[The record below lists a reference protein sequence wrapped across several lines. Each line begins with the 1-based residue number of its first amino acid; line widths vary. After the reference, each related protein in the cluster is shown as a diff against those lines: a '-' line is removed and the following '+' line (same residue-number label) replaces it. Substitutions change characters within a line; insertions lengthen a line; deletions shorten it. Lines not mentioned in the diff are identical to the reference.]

1 MSILILHPIRPLH
14 RSKLFITVL
23 GILLMSVA
31 LLQIQTPSQLQYS
44 NRALDSYDPSCDI
57 STITLPDQ
65 PIIPTYAA
73 SYPGSGSQMTHY
85 LYEALTGIE
94 AGSAW
99 QHRGDSFDRIALKTH
114 YPVRNHPVEGGR
126 LMHRVILQ
134 LRNPIHAIPSY
145 HNFLY
150 EEEHKLPNHTVRA
163 PKEAWIKW
171 RDLSFDVEIQNW
183 RKQVMYWMDNYTKMG
198 DRLII
203 SYERLIDSKMG
214 PVETS
219 RIANFL
225 ERTEGVEIVSSSS
238 KLPCIWDKVVNYH
251 RVEVEKDNITS
262 NKERKLETV
271 SIREP
276 LIKRRVNYISPDDP
290 AHPGKS
296 LRKGNVKYTF
306 TKPQMELVRSV
317 LNGLR
322 GRYLGDYTL
331 VIILSGYIDEVN
343 DLLKRI

>member
-1 MSILILHPIRPLH
+1 MVPLNLRTFH
-14 RSKLFITVL
+14 RSQIGMVML
-23 GILLMSVA
+23 GSLLISLA
-31 LLQIQTPSQLQYS
+31 LLQTQILSPFKQS

-57 STITLPDQ
+57 STITLPAQ

-94 AGSAW
+94 SGSAW
-99 QHRGDSFDRIALKTH
+99 QQRGDTFDRIALKTH

-150 EEEHKLPNHTVRA
+150 EEEHELPNHTVHA
-163 PKEAWIKW
+163 PIDAWIKW
-171 RDLSFDVEIQNW
+171 RNLNFDIEIQNW
-183 RKQVMYWMDNYTKMG
+183 RKQVMYWMDNYTKIG
-198 DRLII
+198 DRLVI
-203 SYERLIDSKMG
+203 SYERLVDSKMG
-214 PVETS
+214 PVETA

-225 ERTEGVEIVSSSS
+225 GRTEGVEIVSSSS
-238 KLPCIWDKVVNYH
+238 ALPCIWDKVVNYH
-251 RVEVEKDNITS
+251 RVDVDKDEVTPK
-262 NKERKLETV
+262 KRRKLESGLKV
-271 SIREP
+271 EP
-276 LIKRRVNYISPDDP
+276 RIKRRVKYISPDDP

-296 LRKGNVKYTF
+296 LRKGNVKYNF
-306 TKPQMELVRSV
+306 TKPQLDRVRSV
-317 LNGLR
+317 LNELR

-331 VIILSGYIDEVN
+331 VIILSGYIDEIS
-343 DLLKRI
+343 DLS